1 MRSFL
6 FSRAAPSLLA
16 ASLIL
21 VFVAVS
27 SAYACPN
34 VRLAVAAAMESPMNG
49 GMGKDS
55 PCMPDALSC
64 DDLRLKLLSHPDKM
78 RVTPPASTTYSFGA
92 GQLVLRVDLPKKI
105 LAPAVARSSYRLFV
119 EFPLY
124 LSDHALL
131 I

>member
-1 MRSFL
+1 MSRFL
-6 FSRAAPSLLA
+6 FSKAASSLLA

-21 VFVAVS
+21 IFVAVS

-34 VRLAVAAAMESPMNG
+34 VRFAVAGAMESPMDG
-49 GMGKDS
+49 EMGKDG
-55 PCMPDALSC
+55 PCMPDTSSC

-92 GQLVLRVDLPKKI
+92 GQLVLRVDLPRKI

-124 LSDHALL
+124 LSDCSLL